1 IETQRLRK
9 INRAGVLSTVAG
21 TGKFFFADGPASQAN
36 FRSPYGVTLDNAGNF
51 YIGDRDNQ
59 RIRRVDTQGMVKT
72 VAGNARFRQ
81 VDDNTP
87 ATRSYFF
94 FPRGMVFDPAGN
106 LYVADS
112 GLKRI
117 RKITANGAFST
128 FAGPDSRN
136 CCIVDG
142 QRQDPLLGIPIAMV
156 VDGRQN

>member
-1 IETQRLRK
+1 
-9 INRAGVLSTVAG
+9 
-21 TGKFFFADGPASQAN
+21 
-36 FRSPYGVTLDNAGNF
+36 RSPYGVTLDNAGNF

-117 RKITANGAFST
+117 RNVPANGAFST

-156 VDGRQN
+156 VDGRQNLVFTESTDGRVRRISPAGVIDTIAGADGDAGYNGD